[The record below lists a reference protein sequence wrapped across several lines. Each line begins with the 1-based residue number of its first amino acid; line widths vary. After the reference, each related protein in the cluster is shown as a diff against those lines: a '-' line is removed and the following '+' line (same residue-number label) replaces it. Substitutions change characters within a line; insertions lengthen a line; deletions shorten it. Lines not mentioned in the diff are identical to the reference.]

1 MPDWV
6 RSHLPWIGFPRAASS
21 DRLQMAVLAGEDQVL
36 SYMLAPNGFLNGRK
50 FYCYLFGSHTAVP
63 CVGRKKVPNMFIFI
77 IIITSHFL
85 LKVEVASEESE
96 LQGIRLFFPLS

>member
-1 MPDWV
+1 
-6 RSHLPWIGFPRAASS
+6 
-21 DRLQMAVLAGEDQVL
+21 
-36 SYMLAPNGFLNGRK
+36 
-50 FYCYLFGSHTAVP
+50 
-63 CVGRKKVPNMFIFI
+63 MFIFI